1 MNLYWQAHCLVGLA
15 LRAVEPLRG
24 VRSLTL
30 VQRRS
35 EPAQQPQLHAP
46 PGPPIIVGEPTSLR
60 PKSGPKCL
68 QKIGHFDGQMSEK
81 KLGSAAFGGRLSA
94 YSMWVQNGKKMSV
107 PCEVGCVYNKIC
119 MERVGWTVRNSGK
132 CTLHRT
138 SCRTPSMTTET
149 FGLRYI
155 SL

>member
-1 MNLYWQAHCLVGLA
+1 MTRAGQSEDLNPRGYLCLCLPRPASGLC
-15 LRAVEPLRG
+15 PL
-24 VRSLTL
+24 
-30 VQRRS
+30 
-35 EPAQQPQLHAP
+35 

-60 PKSGPKCL
+60 PKSGPKCP

-81 KLGSAAFGGRLSA
+81 NLGSAALGGRLSA

-119 MERVGWTVRNSGK
+119 MERVGWTVWNSGK

-155 SL
+155 SLWALNI